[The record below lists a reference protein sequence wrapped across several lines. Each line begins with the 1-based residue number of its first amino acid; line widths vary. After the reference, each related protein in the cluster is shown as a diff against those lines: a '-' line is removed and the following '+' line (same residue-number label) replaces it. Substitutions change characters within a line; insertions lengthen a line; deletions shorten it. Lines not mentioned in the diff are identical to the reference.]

1 MNRLMTLLFAGLI
14 TLFGLTPDRATA
26 QEPSAEELAK
36 ELSNPVADLIS
47 VPFQFNYDEGLGLEG
62 DARRDLPPDFHPA
75 EVGLRRLKLSS
86 SSPRATGRP
95 AQTSRIGA
103 GRPVAG
109 FSGDASAA
117 CASTGVR

>member
-1 MNRLMTLLFAGLI
+1 MNRLMTLFIAGLI

-62 DARRDLPPDFHPA
+62 QDSW
-75 EVGLRRLKLSS
+75 K
-86 SSPRATGRP
+86 
-95 AQTSRIGA
+95 I
-103 GRPVAG
+103 
-109 FSGDASAA
+109 
-117 CASTGVR
+117 